1 MPHSSQVPVA
11 GDGRPAGERPPES
24 PRLTTMKRVAVAA
37 LSVALLTLPAC
48 GSSPP
53 PGSSTPPT
61 SSTAPGSSRDIFAQR
76 AQQVVTAWTE
86 GDLLARWRT
95 SLIAAEG
102 LTIEPDWT
110 PRGDLKAS
118 FGNGWVRSATALPTA
133 EGTGEVRYAV
143 DGTTVRVR
151 TVAAQAAY
159 DAMVNPRV
167 GECPHAE
174 DGSTDCAWV
183 TITGV
188 RAGTATILSSRGKAS
203 VPTWE
208 FTVKGLSTPL
218 VRVAVADALEPE
230 DLRPPLATPPVDGRQ
245 ILLYS
250 QVVTATEGRTLTVAL
265 GSGDCDT
272 HVTGRFLETADLVV
286 VGGTGTGPT
295 RGTACTAR
303 LRIQDV
309 TFTLAKPV
317 GARAVV
323 DAASG
328 RPLLP
333 QPVARS

>member
-1 MPHSSQVPVA
+1 MLSRRWPGTRARWCGCSGRRRSFSFSERATTPRLSWLTHSLPLRPSRHPRGDATSGPSRTGPGQRTPHFPRR
-11 GDGRPAGERPPES
+11 GPPGERPPES
-24 PRLTTMKRVAVAA
+24 PRLTIMKRVAVAA
-37 LSVALLTLPAC
+37 LSVALMTLSAC
-48 GSSPP
+48 GSSTPPGSSAP
-53 PGSSTPPT
+53 PGSSTP
-61 SSTAPGSSRDIFAQR
+61 PGSSRDIFAQR
-76 AQQVVTAWTE
+76 AKEVVTAWTE

-95 SLIAAEG
+95 SFIAAQG

-133 EGTGEVRYAV
+133 GGTGEVRYAV
-143 DGTTVRVR
+143 DGTSVRVR
-151 TVAAQAAY
+151 TVGAQAAY

-174 DGSTDCAWV
+174 DGSSACAWV

-188 RAGTATILSSRGKAS
+188 HAGTATILSSRGGAT

-230 DLRPPLATPPVDGRQ
+230 DLRPPLTTPPGDGRR

-265 GSGDCDT
+265 GSG
-272 HVTGRFLETADLVV
+272 
-286 VGGTGTGPT
+286 
-295 RGTACTAR
+295 
-303 LRIQDV
+303 
-309 TFTLAKPV
+309 
-317 GARAVV
+317 
-323 DAASG
+323 
-328 RPLLP
+328 
-333 QPVARS
+333 RS